1 MVLYMN
7 DYSNLSREELIAL
20 ILKRDSQIDAL
31 EVERRDLHKQ
41 IEKLI
46 KKYEDKLSASKKFQ
60 VEQYIPKS
68 EQLKEENLVINELE
82 GIKEKKERKATSE
95 NFIQDLKS
103 LYTKEVIIDYDFKD
117 IDTSHIK
124 PFREDVNYKIE
135 YKPSSFEVVKIT
147 KKKYKDKDKIYEA
160 LSDDPFPHSPLTPS
174 LAANLIEMKFNLG
187 VPFYRYS
194 QYLINHGLNI
204 SDINIYHYAQKTMD
218 LLDPLYQELLNHL
231 INTKYKV
238 IHSDETPLKVI
249 GSEKE
254 KCYMF
259 VYTTSYWDNP
269 IYIYEFNDSRNTNK
283 FKELLKDYKGYVV
296 CDGYVGYDS
305 LKKMG
310 ITLQRCFVHARRYFM
325 DVLKVLDEPFKKKSP
340 AYKVVDLMSVLFKY
354 EKEFLK
360 KDYTV
365 KEIKEKRNSSTYKKA
380 IKELDDYIFSINTEN
395 NLLLEKAVNYYKNH
409 KEDLYSYLNNGYVD
423 MSNNLAER
431 VVKPFVIARKN
442 FLFCKT
448 ADGAITTG
456 KLFSI
461 VQTAKANG
469 LKSEDYLAYVIQNID
484 KKELDELVPWSE
496 KLPDNLKIFD
506 RK

>member
-1 MVLYMN
+1 
-7 DYSNLSREELIAL
+7 
-20 ILKRDSQIDAL
+20 
-31 EVERRDLHKQ
+31 
-41 IEKLI
+41 
-46 KKYEDKLSASKKFQ
+46 
-60 VEQYIPKS
+60 
-68 EQLKEENLVINELE
+68 
-82 GIKEKKERKATSE
+82 
-95 NFIQDLKS
+95 
-103 LYTKEVIIDYDFKD
+103 
-117 IDTSHIK
+117 
-124 PFREDVNYKIE
+124 
-135 YKPSSFEVVKIT
+135 
-147 KKKYKDKDKIYEA
+147 
-160 LSDDPFPHSPLTPS
+160 
-174 LAANLIEMKFNLG
+174 MKFNLG

-431 VVKPFVIARKN
+431 IVKPFVIARKN